1 MRELHEFLLMGK
13 LMWRASH
20 AGKYS
25 AKEIVIATGS
35 KPVELP
41 FLPYDGKVVVH
52 SDHGIA
58 FDRVP
63 KKMAVVGAG
72 AIGLELGCVWS
83 RLGAEV
89 EIIEFLPEICPQLD
103 PEMSKIARRIF
114 EKQGLS
120 FRLETKVAS
129 AKIKGGKA
137 TLSVRVLQRQRR
149 VDGGSCPCGGW
160 SWTLHGWLG
169 LGRSWR

>member
-1 MRELHEFLLMGK
+1 MQ
-13 LMWRASH
+13 
-20 AGKYS
+20 
-25 AKEIVIATGS
+25 
-35 KPVELP
+35 
-41 FLPYDGKVVVH
+41 YDGKVVVN

-58 FDRVP
+58 FDSVP
-63 KKMAVVGAG
+63 KKMAVIGAG

-103 PEMSKIARRIF
+103 PEMSKVARRIF

-129 AKIKGGKA
+129 AKVTKSKA
-137 TLSVRVLQRQRR
+137 TPSLKPPRE
-149 VDGGSCPCGGW
+149 
-160 SWTLHGWLG
+160 
-169 LGRSWR
+169 

>member
-1 MRELHEFLLMGK
+1 MTCLEGSARILANGEIDVEGK
-13 LMWRASH
+13 S

-25 AKEIVIATGS
+25 ANEIVIATGS

-41 FLPYDGKVVVH
+41 FLPYDGKIVVN

-63 KKMAVVGAG
+63 QKMAVIGAG

-83 RLGAEV
+83 RLGTKV

-103 PEMSKIARRIF
+103 PEMSKVARRILKNKDSPF
-114 EKQGLS
+114 VWKQKSHLPKLREKRRFSVSSLPK
-120 FRLETKVAS
+120 ET
-129 AKIKGGKA
+129 
-137 TLSVRVLQRQRR
+137 TR
-149 VDGGSCPCGGW
+149 
-160 SWTLHGWLG
+160 
-169 LGRSWR
+169 